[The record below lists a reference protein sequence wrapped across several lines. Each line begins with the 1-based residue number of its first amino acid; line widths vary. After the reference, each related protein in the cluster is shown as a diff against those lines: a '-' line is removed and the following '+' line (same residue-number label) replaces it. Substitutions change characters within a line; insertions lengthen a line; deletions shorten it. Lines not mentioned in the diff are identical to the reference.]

1 MPHKSSKPTSMFSR
15 ATPSMM
21 DRWIE
26 QKDKLKKKFPSLTDN
41 DLKYKEGKK
50 GEMFEAI
57 RIKLDIGIKEWKKV
71 LKEL

>member
-1 MPHKSSKPTSMFSR
+1 
-15 ATPSMM
+15 MM

-57 RIKLDIGIKEWKKV
+57 RIKLDIDVKEWKKV